1 MISSRAARREPR
13 LEPGAT
19 QTDAASSAAWL
30 VGQPRP
36 KILLYSHDTFGL
48 GNIRRSLL
56 LGELFASAYPRA
68 AILLVTGSPMIH
80 AFKLPKQLDYVK
92 LPCVNRVTAE
102 QYEPRFLTD
111 CVEEVRRTRSA
122 ILEQSVVAFRP
133 DLMVVDKRAAGIDG
147 ELLPALKALRRLS
160 RPPRLVLGI
169 RDILDAPSTTKRTLR
184 ENGSFDVMAKYY
196 DEIWIYGSPNV
207 FDAVIEYEFPRG
219 VACKTRYCGYLRR
232 AAVPKTSHVGPV
244 PRVLVTAGG
253 GEDGRELI
261 GAYLADVLSGPH
273 HALHSTVV
281 FGPQLEA
288 GAAEALRASARGR
301 ADVQFVD
308 FEPEMARRYEAADV
322 VVSMAGY
329 NTVCELLTAGVRG
342 VLVPRAEPVQ
352 EQLIRA
358 RRLAARGCFRV
369 VEPGALTTGALV
381 EAVREALAAAA
392 PTGRA
397 VDMEGLTRIR
407 ERAHR
412 LLQERAE

>member
-1 MISSRAARREPR
+1 MNSSRAAGREPR
-13 LEPGAT
+13 LDSRVGRADHAT
-19 QTDAASSAAWL
+19 PAAWAASRA
-30 VGQPRP
+30 RP

-56 LGELFASAYPRA
+56 LGELFASAYPGA

-80 AFKLPKQLDYVK
+80 AFTLPRQLDYVK

-102 QYEPRFLTD
+102 EYQPRFLTD
-111 CVEEVRRTRSA
+111 CAEEVRETRSA
-122 ILEQSVVAFRP
+122 ILKQSVVMFRP
-133 DLMVVDKRAAGIDG
+133 DLMIVDKRAAGIDG
-147 ELLPALKALRRLS
+147 ELLPALKALRRLA

-169 RDILDAPSTTKRTLR
+169 RDILDAPPVTRRTLR
-184 ENGSFDVMAKYY
+184 ENGSFEVMAKYY

-207 FDAVIEYEFPRG
+207 FDAVTEYDFPHD

-232 AAVPKTSHVGPV
+232 AAVPKQPHHGA

-253 GEDGRELI
+253 GEDGRDLI
-261 GAYLADVLSGPH
+261 GAYLADIVSGPE
-273 HALHSTVV
+273 HALQSTVV
-281 FGPQLEA
+281 FGPQLDA
-288 GAAEALRASARGR
+288 GAAQALRALARDR
-301 ADVQFVD
+301 ADVQFVE
-308 FEPEMARRYEAADV
+308 FEADMARRYEAADV

-329 NTVCELLTAGVRG
+329 NTICELLTAGVRG

-358 RRLAARGCFRV
+358 RRLALRGCFRV
-369 VEPGALTTGALV
+369 VEPDALTRGALV
-381 EAVREALAAAA
+381 GAVHAALAAPA
-392 PTGRA
+392 PTERA

-412 LLQERAE
+412 LLEGIVE

>member
-1 MISSRAARREPR
+1 MNSSRAARRPPLLDSR
-13 LEPGAT
+13 VGRANR
-19 QTDAASSAAWL
+19 AAPAVWAA
-30 VGQPRP
+30 GHARP

-56 LGELFASAYPRA
+56 LGELFASEYPRA

-80 AFKLPKQLDYVK
+80 AFKLPRQLDYVK
-92 LPCVNRVTAE
+92 LPCVNRVAAE
-102 QYEPRFLTD
+102 QYEPRFLTF
-111 CVEEVRRTRSA
+111 CAEEVRETRSA
-122 ILEQSVVAFRP
+122 ILRQSVVAFRP
-133 DLMVVDKRAAGIDG
+133 DLMIVDKRAAGIDG
-147 ELLPALKALRRLS
+147 ELLPALKALRRLA

-169 RDILDAPSTTKRTLR
+169 RDILDAPATTRRTLR
-184 ENGSFDVMAKYY
+184 ENGSFAVMARYY

-207 FDAVIEYEFPRG
+207 FDAVAEYDFPHE
-219 VACKTRYCGYLRR
+219 VASKTRYCGYLRR
-232 AAVPKTSHVGPV
+232 ASVPKRPHQGG

-261 GAYLADVLSGPH
+261 GAYLADVVSGPE
-273 HALHSTVV
+273 HALQSTIV
-281 FGPQLEA
+281 FGPQLDAAAA
-288 GAAEALRASARGR
+288 GAVRALARDR
-301 ADVQFVD
+301 PDVEFVD
-308 FEPEMARRYEAADV
+308 FEADMARRYEAADV

-329 NTVCELLTAGVRG
+329 NTVCELMTAGVRG
-342 VLVPRAEPVQ
+342 VLVPRAAPVQ

-369 VEPGALTTGALV
+369 VEPGALAPGALIG
-381 EAVREALAAAA
+381 AVREALAAPP

-412 LLQERAE
+412 LLEERDT